1 MSLYNRGTSYYAVLN
16 VPTAF
21 RSLVGKRQLWVSLRT
36 KNKQIAQRRYIVVMS
51 DLYERLDFKE
61 KTAKK
66 MGYDKDE
73 HTLDYDRIRAARA
86 SELPAKK
93 GKRKKTEVDS
103 QL

>member
-51 DLYERLDFKE
+51 DLYERLDFKG

-66 MGYDKDE
+66 NG
-73 HTLDYDRIRAARA
+73 IRQGRTHAG
-86 SELPAKK
+86 L
-93 GKRKKTEVDS
+93 
-103 QL
+103 

>member
-51 DLYERLDFKE
+51 DLFERLDFKG

-73 HTLDYDRIRAARA
+73 HTLDYDR
-86 SELPAKK
+86 
-93 GKRKKTEVDS
+93 S
-103 QL
+103 QAETFAYEYSLNRIAEEREN